1 MRKLFI
7 TLIISTLFLGSTQA
21 QQAWTKEKG
30 KFYAQV
36 GASYLTY
43 TQLLNGKTA
52 PSNWTNLNGKFTDI
66 TVQAYGEYGI
76 TNRLTLSAQVPIR
89 LISSK
94 EITLPSTIA
103 AGSLNTLG
111 NVHTALTANFYN
123 KEGIVI
129 SGKANVGFATAKYD
143 AITGLR
149 SGFDGTSFEPSL
161 LVGIGRAKFFASGE
175 AGYVLRNNGYSN
187 RLHLAGQIGKFFGK
201 NKKILGI
208 LNLELMKSGSDGT
221 YNDGTS
227 AQTGL
232 YLDKQSYLAPT
243 IKLGYKATEK
253 VTLWLSGGSGIAPI
267 TKNIAASPGLSFS
280 VSYQN

>member
-1 MRKLFI
+1 MKKLFI
-7 TLIISTLFLGSTQA
+7 LVIISILFFNLVQA

-30 KFYAQV
+30 KFYTQV
-36 GASYLTY
+36 GASYLSY

-52 PSNWTNLNGKFTDI
+52 PENWTNLNGKFTDV

-94 EITLPSTIA
+94 EITAPSTIT
-103 AGSLNTLG
+103 AGSLTALG
-111 NVHTALTANFYN
+111 NIHAALTANFYN

-129 SGKANVGFATAKYD
+129 SGKANVGLATAKYD
-143 AITGLR
+143 VKTGLR

-201 NKKILGI
+201 NKRILGI
-208 LNLELMKSGSDGT
+208 LNVELMKSGSDGT

-232 YLDKQSYLAPT
+232 YLDKQSYLSPT
-243 IKLGYKATEK
+243 LKLGYKATEK
-253 VTLWLSGGSGIAPI
+253 VTLWLSGGSGLTSI

-280 VSYQN
+280 ISYQN